1 MYSQN
6 QAVTAATQQ
15 EDYMDWRLFK
25 PHSYQIRWLD
35 TDAANALLTAG
46 IPLDSTEDGIFILA
60 EHLPAALAALN
71 ARVVNT
77 FPSQFKRIDEVVLAH
92 KYERHGQG
100 TVSIESDAN
109 HESKPE
115 YESILSLI
123 SGELLP
129 FVQRD
134 IVVHPSQ
141 GKSCAPVSDGRFHI
155 FVDSA
160 AEATATAEI
169 PENVFGIPVQIKQ
182 SFFSRQAHV
191 AYLPTERGKPIVD
204 WSTGFTAAE
213 LIDNCLYLHFDVLN
227 CKPVQMQRCLM
238 LRILKKVA
246 DELRADEI
254 LAQVLQVLDPER
266 VDGAPVT
273 SNALCYREKRPRRF
287 SQQTLCLIGRL
298 LAPKVKVPVQV
309 HVDLGLRAAVSDDKF
324 HLFLPGSP
332 ANSPLVKPPERV
344 FDLAVGANRKSFT
357 VATGTTPVTDGTG
370 FVAAQLVGM
379 NNLYLSFNPLDD
391 SAEGIGNLRGEWEL
405 LGRMLQA
412 AMKELD
418 VDSIIKEIVDEIQVP
433 AVLLEKPADDNER
446 GAFQVAVQ
454 GFSNRPLAVVSAL
467 SQQLLVPH
475 LGMDIS
481 VSHAKGENRQ
491 PLNDGRFHV
500 FFQASPAGE
509 LCATTPA
516 ALFGIG
522 MPAREPAFWPS
533 GAGIAIADD
542 TGFLAAELVENNLY
556 IHAEIIHA
564 GTRNEARLLA
574 RLMVAVLQELALKA
588 VGGSP
593 KNRADA
599 YQTHCLSRVKGRLEN
614 SHTVI
619 DPETTRQADLALREA
634 IAATRLSESD
644 FLRLEANEQFGAEY
658 DELLSIEKVKDVTV
672 SKGQILVETN
682 VLYCVDPRNGRTHEI
697 GQFQIQIPTE
707 GGRLHWFNR
716 TRIVS
721 ISSSSGVRQM
731 HAPHVGSDGL
741 ACEGTTKEEWPLFIR
756 QRQFAYV
763 IMKAIQFIESVNETD
778 VWGKT
783 INHWPVVA
791 H

>member
-1 MYSQN
+1 
-6 QAVTAATQQ
+6 
-15 EDYMDWRLFK
+15 MDWRLFK
-25 PHSYQIRWLD
+25 PQSYQIRWLD

-71 ARVVNT
+71 ARIVDT

-141 GKSCAPVSDGRFHI
+141 GKTCAPVSDGRFHI
-155 FVDSA
+155 FIDSA
-160 AEATATAEI
+160 AEATATAQI

-191 AYLPTERGKPIVD
+191 AYLPTARGKPIVD
-204 WSTGFTAAE
+204 WSTDFTAAE
-213 LIDNCLYLHFDVLN
+213 LIGDCLYLHFDVLN

-254 LAQVLQVLDPER
+254 LARVFQVLDPER
-266 VDGAPVT
+266 VDGAPVAST
-273 SNALCYREKRPRRF
+273 AVFAEKRTRRF
-287 SQQTLCLIGRL
+287 AQQTLSLIGRL
-298 LAPKVKVPVQV
+298 LAPKVKVPVLV
-309 HVDLGLRAAVSDDKF
+309 HLDPGARAAVSDDRF
-324 HLFLPGSP
+324 HIFLPGSP
-332 ANSPLVKPPERV
+332 AKTQLVKPPERV
-344 FDLAVGANRKSFT
+344 FDLAVGANRQAFT
-357 VATGTTPVTDGTG
+357 IATGTTPVTDGTE
-370 FVAAQLVGM
+370 FVSAQLVGM
-379 NNLYLSFNPLDD
+379 NNLYLSFNPMDD
-391 SAEGIGNLRGEWEL
+391 STEGIGNLRGEWEL

-412 AMKELD
+412 SMKELD
-418 VDSIIKEIVDEIQVP
+418 VDSIIKEIVDEIQAP
-433 AVLLEKPADDNER
+433 AVLLEKPADDHQR

-467 SQQLLVPH
+467 SQQLLLPH
-475 LGMDIS
+475 LGMDIL
-481 VSHAKGENRQ
+481 VSHARGENPQ

-509 LCATTPA
+509 LCAKTPE

-522 MPAREPAFWPS
+522 MPTREPAFWPS

-574 RLMVAVLQELALKA
+574 RLMVAALQELALKA
-588 VGGSP
+588 VGGSQQ
-593 KNRADA
+593 NLADT
-599 YQTHCLSRVKGRLEN
+599 YQTQCLSRVKGRLEN
-614 SHTVI
+614 AAANSVI
-619 DPETTRQADLALREA
+619 DPEITRQADVTLREA
-634 IAATRLSESD
+634 IAATRLTESD
-644 FLRLEANEQFGAEY
+644 YLRLEANEQFGAEY
-658 DELLSIEKVKDVTV
+658 DELLSIEKVIDVTV
-672 SKGQILVETN
+672 GNGEILVETN
-682 VLYCVDPRNGRTHEI
+682 ILYCVDTRSGRTHEI
-697 GQFQIQIPTE
+697 GKFQIQIPTE

-716 TRIVS
+716 TRLVS
-721 ISSSSGVRQM
+721 ISASNGVRQM
-731 HAPHVGSDGL
+731 HAPHVAADGL
-741 ACEGTTKEEWPLFIR
+741 ACEGTTKEEWPVFIK

-763 IMKAIQFIESVNETD
+763 IMKAIQFIESVNTDD

-791 H
+791 Q